1 MDDGSRRVVD
11 VPDEDELDRLES
23 MEDSALVSASAS
35 VLLRAPLASCFWMA
49 SAIRFLPEWV

>member
-1 MDDGSRRVVD
+1 MVD
-11 VPDEDELDRLES
+11 VLDEDELDRLES